1 MNKCRR
7 YLIRATPSLRENGI
21 LLVGGVYDSEGP
33 SFLDLFDWFHGRRR
47 KKGYESL
54 RAVGDELHFS
64 ISNRSSRD
72 WVIGAVHFVCGR
84 QDAFVVLLK
93 KEKGSTS
100 IEIEVPLRSE
110 AVEDIA
116 LSYSVGPSRLDSTT
130 ITRRRWQNESDQLLW
145 NIPMRMESISVTTR
159 KQMVFGESTNVITV
173 DLVK

>member
-1 MNKCRR
+1 M
-7 YLIRATPSLRENGI
+7 
-21 LLVGGVYDSEGP
+21 
-33 SFLDLFDWFHGRRR
+33 
-47 KKGYESL
+47 
-54 RAVGDELHFS
+54 
-64 ISNRSSRD
+64 
-72 WVIGAVHFVCGR
+72 CGR